1 MTARRFS
8 VIVGAS
14 TALLAFAVLEAP
26 AAAQTGLPT
35 MHDQVNVALDSLIDD
50 GWVVQDFA
58 APDINSS
65 VYLLTRSGN
74 YILCRV
80 TGEPGDRRSRCYRL
94 N

>member
-1 MTARRFS
+1 MTAFRLNAAAWLLVALF
-8 VIVGAS
+8 AF
-14 TALLAFAVLEAP
+14 TATHGP
-26 AAAQTGLPT
+26 AAAQTGLT
-35 MHDQVNVALDSLIDD
+35 TTHDQVNVALDSLIDD

-80 TGEPGDRRSRCYRL
+80 TGEPDDRRSRCYRL